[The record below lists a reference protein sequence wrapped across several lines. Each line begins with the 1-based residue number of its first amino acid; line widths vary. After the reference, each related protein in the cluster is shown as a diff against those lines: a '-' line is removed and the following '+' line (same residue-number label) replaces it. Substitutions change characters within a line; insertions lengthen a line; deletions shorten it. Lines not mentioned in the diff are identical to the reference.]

1 MIKMK
6 SSILKLF
13 GLSVLSVGLLASGTA
28 SAQTPPVLCP
38 DYKRGPTK
46 IPGQRVGK
54 RVQKAFEAYSAELLD
69 EAIEILKEIEADDS
83 FDRAYVDRF
92 LGNLLASQ
100 EGKASE
106 ALNYLLRSVKDKELN
121 DNEHAQTLRLV
132 GDLNM
137 MERNFDQAVEYYN
150 KWMDY
155 TCKEDA
161 DVYTRLAQAFYETKQ
176 LPKMIAPADKAIA
189 MYDKPN
195 KNPYVLKLTSYY
207 ERKMYKETIEVAETL
222 VKLFPE
228 NKQWWTQLGFF
239 YMLVEDFSK
248 ALQTFELAYTQGY
261 LQKASEIRALAQ
273 LYGSLEIPYKSAVI
287 QEKYLKSGLL
297 EADEDTLSRLAN
309 AWHRAKDYIK
319 AADYY
324 GQAAAISNDAEHYR
338 KQGTLLLSAEKYKE
352 AIVALKKSLDAGSDK
367 EGSIQM
373 ALMEANFYQGKFK
386 EAYVHIKEAIKDKSV
401 ARNAKA
407 WEPYIKEKAKN
418 RGITI

>member
-6 SSILKLF
+6 SSILKIF
-13 GLSVLSVGLLASGTA
+13 GLSVLSVALLAPGVA

-38 DYKRGPTK
+38 DYKRGPTQ

-69 EAIEILKEIEADDS
+69 EAIEILKEIDADDP

-106 ALNYLLRSVKDKELN
+106 ALNYLLRSVKDKQLN

-239 YMLVEDFSK
+239 YMLVEDFNK

-261 LQKASEIRALAQ
+261 LEKASEIRALAQ

-297 EADEDTLSRLAN
+297 KADEDTLSRLAN
-309 AWHRAKDYIK
+309 AWHRAKNYLK

-324 GQAAAISNDAEHYR
+324 GQAAKLSNNAEHYR

-367 EGSIQM
+367 KGSIQM

-401 ARNAKA
+401 ARNARA

>member
-1 MIKMK
+1 MK

>member
-6 SSILKLF
+6 SSIVKLF
-13 GLSVLSVGLLASGTA
+13 GASVLSVGLLATGTA
-28 SAQTPPVLCP
+28 QAQTPPILCP

-46 IPGQRVGK
+46 IPGQRTGK
-54 RVQKAFEAYSAELLD
+54 KVQGAFEAYSADLID
-69 EAIEILKEIEADDS
+69 EAIEILRDIETSDP

-100 EGKASE
+100 EGQAQN
-106 ALNYLLRSVKDKELN
+106 ALDYLLRSVKDQELN
-121 DNEHAQTLRLV
+121 DNEHAQTLRLI

-137 MERNFDQAVEYYN
+137 QQRNFKQAIEYYT
-150 KWMDY
+150 KWMDF

-161 DVYTRLAQAFYETKQ
+161 DVYTRLAQAFYENKQ
-176 LPKMIAPADKAIA
+176 LPDMIAPANKAIA

-222 VKLFPE
+222 VKLFPD

-239 YMLVEDFSK
+239 YMLVEDYKK
-248 ALQTFELAYTQGY
+248 ALQTFELAYTRGY
-261 LQKASEIRALAQ
+261 LEKASEIKALAQ
-273 LYGSLEIPYKSAVI
+273 LYGTLEVPYKSAVI

-297 EADEDTLSRLAN
+297 KADEDTLSRIAN
-309 AWHRAKDYIK
+309 AWHRSKEYLK

-324 GQAAAISNDAEHYR
+324 GRAAEIDNNAEHYR
-338 KQGTLLLSAEKYKE
+338 KQGTLLLSAEKYSQ
-352 AIVALKKSLDAGSDK
+352 AIAALQKSLDAGSDK
-367 EGSIQM
+367 TGAIQM
-373 ALMEANFYQGKFK
+373 ALMEAYFYQGKFK
-386 EAYVHIKEAIKDKSV
+386 QAYVHVKEAAKDSSV
-401 ARNAKA
+401 SRNARA

-418 RGITI
+418 RGISI